1 MSPRVMLLR
10 ESEIFNL
17 KAVLVSLLLP
27 LILREIG
34 SWDTPQEFVFAKACP
49 GARGRRRSRHRGSA
63 GATVTG
69 ARLLRVWLM

>member
-1 MSPRVMLLR
+1 MLLR
-10 ESEIFNL
+10 ESVIFNL

-34 SWDTPQEFVFAKACP
+34 SWDTLQEFVFAKACP
-49 GARGRRRSRHRGSA
+49 GAR
-63 GATVTG
+63 ATVTG